1 MYGYFLNEGICR
13 MNCTGI
19 AGTFEDT
26 NLNACTDCASG
37 CAECFGDGENEC
49 YSCET
54 GFILD
59 GYSCSTN
66 CTLG

>member
-1 MYGYFLNEGICR
+1 